1 MRKLRTVLRYVCI
14 LLMLGWVLSGCLKDK
29 SIDYDE
35 EEKKN
40 IAQYLLNGNITVSP
54 TASGLY
60 YVEEEEG
67 TGVQPVDGDTVR
79 VNYIARTINGVI
91 IETNIED
98 VATQHGI
105 MCPNSICEPVELVL
119 GAENVMEGW
128 NEGISYMKEG
138 GKATL
143 IIPYKLTF
151 EGNFNPLVYYIEL
164 LEVRQK
170 ISDK

>member
-1 MRKLRTVLRYVCI
+1 MRKLKTVLRYVFI

-35 EEKKN
+35 LEKIN
-40 IAQYLLNGNITVSP
+40 IAQYLLRNDTTVLP

-60 YVEEEEG
+60 YIEEEEG
-67 TGVQPVDGDTVR
+67 TGIQPVEGDTCI
-79 VNYIARTINGVI
+79 VNYIAQTIYGRVF
-91 IETNIED
+91 ETNIED
-98 VATQHGI
+98 TASYYGI
-105 MCPNSICEPVELVL
+105 YQYNFPYTPVEIVL

-128 NEGISYMKEG
+128 SEGLSYMKEG

-151 EGNFNPLVYYIEL
+151 EGNYNTLVYYIEL
-164 LEVRQK
+164 LEVKQK
-170 ISDK
+170 GTG